1 MFFTTQAMAIIVAAV
16 RYISEFLQQ
25 GFPANITG
33 PKQVLISIAIA
44 ILFLVDIGIL
54 IYTFRVVQHKRI

>member
-16 RYISEFLQQ
+16 RYTSEFLQQ
-25 GFPANITG
+25 GFAVNITG
-33 PKQVLISIAIA
+33 PKQLVIGIAIV

-54 IYTFRVVQHKRI
+54 IYTFSIVQHKRT

>member
-16 RYISEFLQQ
+16 RYTSEFLQ
-25 GFPANITG
+25 PASAEHVTG
-33 PKQVLISIAIA
+33 PKPIIISIAIG

-54 IYTFRVVQHKRI
+54 IYTFSIVRHKRM